1 MMPSPLALRG
11 RARRADLSRK
21 WGNDTRGWT
30 LNRSATQKRGDV
42 AFYGAPDSVLWI
54 TFFGDCL
61 WWCFAIPT
69 VELLPDGSKQR
80 RAIGGWSNKD
90 LQGNLLAKSRLSG
103 RVLAVQSY
111 QMTICAADRDYVL
124 QRINGTEPPHVK
136 RANEALEQ
144 MVAALVPIISGL
156 HPKDLEI
163 LVDLIFRNGGWNRIG
178 VVGETEP
185 DIDLALESPVTG
197 ERIAVQVKSRASPGD
212 YHRAG
217 GQHGRL
223 RARIGRVGCRILNG
237 DRPAPNPF

>member
-1 MMPSPLALRG
+1 
-11 RARRADLSRK
+11 
-21 WGNDTRGWT
+21 
-30 LNRSATQKRGDV
+30 
-42 AFYGAPDSVLWI
+42 
-54 TFFGDCL
+54 
-61 WWCFAIPT
+61 
-69 VELLPDGSKQR
+69 
-80 RAIGGWSNKD
+80 
-90 LQGNLLAKSRLSG
+90 
-103 RVLAVQSY
+103 
-111 QMTICAADRDYVL
+111 MTICAADRDYVL

-212 YHRAG
+212 YQDYRKRYARMVGFNRFYFVTHSPDADALVETSGAEGDRFHVWGPRKLADYAARNG
-217 GQHGRL
+217 LVGWLIDKTSWPGSSPATIFRNPSRQ
-223 RARIGRVGCRILNG
+223 RIGRLPLPSKCRKFCGEEIRVLYTL
-237 DRPAPNPF
+237 DSYETPHE